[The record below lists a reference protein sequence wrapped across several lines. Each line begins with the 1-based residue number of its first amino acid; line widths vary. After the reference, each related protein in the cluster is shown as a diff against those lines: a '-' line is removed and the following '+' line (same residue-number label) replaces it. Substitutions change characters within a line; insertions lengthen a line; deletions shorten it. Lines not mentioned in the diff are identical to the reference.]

1 MTQAAYHPALT
12 AAIET
17 NKDIIM
23 EALKKQGSWSRWY
36 LKHQCE
42 EKGFA
47 DDLSFTSAMDELVKE
62 GKIVV
67 TTEDGEPHVTLQ

>member
-1 MTQAAYHPALT
+1 MAEAAYYPALT

-62 GKIVV
+62 GKV
-67 TTEDGEPHVTLQ
+67 TVTEDGEPHVTLQ